1 MHKSV
6 QYDLVKGEIEVPRYT
21 ALESASKISF

>member
-6 QYDLVKGEIEVPRYT
+6 QYDSVEGEIQVELYA